1 MRSEEGKAKQ
11 VTNVLLFSSVF
22 VFSSFSQKLEN
33 PKLNRISKELNT
45 LLYTVAVAVVAAAS
59 DVVAVCCC
67 CSFEGKQRA
76 CIVFQIFIIFCYLDF
91 ETF

>member
-45 LLYTVAVAVVAAAS
+45 LLYTVAVAVVVAAAV
-59 DVVAVCCC
+59 DVVAVVRLKENREHA
-67 CSFEGKQRA
+67 SFLKFLLYSV
-76 CIVFQIFIIFCYLDF
+76 IW
-91 ETF
+91 T